1 LSSGSYSIAN
11 FISNAISQPAFGLTA
26 AFDRFSDVNLSRP
39 HNANPVNWIFC
50 ENFWNSSWDWLAAFY
65 LIRTM
70 QKIYNNYDSINL
82 FTHSLD
88 YYQNDV
94 ECAHCL
100 TRDQP
105 APYGIIYKELKLVKA

>member
-1 LSSGSYSIAN
+1 
-11 FISNAISQPAFGLTA
+11 
-26 AFDRFSDVNLSRP
+26 
-39 HNANPVNWIFC
+39 
-50 ENFWNSSWDWLAAFY
+50 
-65 LIRTM
+65 M